1 MLHNMPKHLIAK
13 VYVEKA
19 VYHIDRP
26 YNYLVPDSM
35 SETLTRGCRV
45 LVPFGGS
52 NKKAQGIVYDMI
64 ENQECER
71 QLKAVYL
78 QLDKLPILTDDMFSI
93 IEFLVKNTFC
103 SHYDAVKCVLPTGKN
118 VDIIETYRL
127 TKSIDDALLATLSQN
142 EQRVVEFLRT
152 AKTAKELNSF
162 LDYTKNPANKAVVKA
177 LLDKGIVEKI
187 DRQKQKVAKKTVRMV
202 KLVDGFEP
210 QNTKLTPKQKEVVSM
225 LFDVGVAMTKELAYL
240 CGVTEGVIKTLEKKQ
255 ILEFYERE
263 IETTYEQIEP
273 QFIGLDEVVLSK
285 TQFDAYNGI
294 MGLIDQKTP
303 NVALLYGVTGS
314 GKTSV
319 YIKLI
324 ESVIIKNKTA
334 MLLVPEI
341 ALTSQLVAKF
351 ETLFGGIIAVI
362 HSSLSLSERLEE
374 YNRIKAGQV
383 KIVIGTRSAVFAPL
397 LNIGL
402 IIMDEEGESSYKSDA
417 PPRYH
422 TREIAKLICV
432 NHNATLLLGSAT
444 PSIDSYYHASSGK
457 YSLFELAERYA
468 DAVLPSV
475 YIVDML
481 EEQSK
486 QNFSCISEILGQQ
499 IRQNIDKNEQSIL
512 LINRRGYNTFATCM
526 QCDEVVKCPSCD
538 VSMTYHKANGYMMCH
553 YCGHTEKFNSKCKCC
568 NGDYIKLTGVGTQK
582 LEDEINSIF
591 PKARVLRM
599 DTDTTFSKNSY
610 EKNFNDFRAGK
621 YDIMLGT
628 QMIAKGLDFPNVTLV
643 GVINADSGLYSTDF
657 KASERVFSLITQVV
671 GRSGRSEKSGRAYIQ
686 TIKPDNPI
694 INFAANQD
702 YKGFYEDEIFSRKAM
717 TYPPFCDIVVLG
729 FSGEN
734 EKSVEIAAIKAISIL
749 KQEAQNADKIVM
761 KVMGV
766 TRASIYKI
774 SNKYRYRIIIK
785 CRLNNNLKAV
795 ISNTLKKCG
804 SDKQFNRIS
813 CFADVNG
820 DIS

>member
-1 MLHNMPKHLIAK
+1 MPKHLVAK

-26 YNYLVPDSM
+26 FDYLIPDSM
-35 SETLTRGCRV
+35 GETLTRGCRV

-52 NKKAQGIVYDMI
+52 NKKAQGIVYDI
-64 ENQECER
+64 IDNQECER

-78 QLDKLPILTDDMFSI
+78 QLDKTPILTDDMFSI

-103 SHYDAVKCVLPTGKN
+103 SYYDAVKCVLPTGKN
-118 VDIIETYRL
+118 VDVIETYRL
-127 TKSIDDALLATLSQN
+127 TKSIDDVLLASLSQN

-162 LDYTKNPANKAVVKA
+162 LDYNRSPANKAVVKSI
-177 LLDKGIVEKI
+177 LDKGLIEKI

-202 KLVDGFEP
+202 KIVDGFEP

-225 LFDVGVAMTKELAYL
+225 LFDVGVAMVKELAYL

-263 IETTYEQIEP
+263 IETTYEQVEP
-273 QFIGLDEVVLSK
+273 QFVGLDEVVLSK
-285 TQFDAYNGI
+285 SQFDAYNGI
-294 MGLIDQKTP
+294 MGLVDQETP
-303 NVALLYGVTGS
+303 SVALLYGVTGS

-324 ESVIIKNKTA
+324 ESVINQNKTA

-341 ALTSQLVAKF
+341 SLTPQLVAKF
-351 ETLFGGIIAVI
+351 EALFGGIIAVI
-362 HSSLSLSERLEE
+362 HSSLSLSERLDE

-397 LNIGL
+397 ANIGL

-422 TREIAKLICV
+422 TREVAKLICV

-444 PSIDSYYHASSGK
+444 PSVDSYYHASQGK
-457 YSLFELAERYA
+457 YSLFEIDERYA
-468 DAVLPSV
+468 DAILPSV

-481 EEQSK
+481 EEQK
-486 QNFSCISEILGQQ
+486 NQNFSCISEILGQQ
-499 IRQNIDKNEQSIL
+499 IRQNIDNNEQSIL

-553 YCGHTEKFNSKCKCC
+553 YCGHSEKFNSKCKCC
-568 NGDYIKLTGVGTQK
+568 NGDFIKLTGVGTQK
-582 LEDEINSIF
+582 LEDEINLLF

-610 EKNFNDFRAGK
+610 EKNFNDFKAGK

-657 KASERVFSLITQVV
+657 RASERVFSLITQVV

-686 TIKPDNPI
+686 TLQPENPI

-702 YKGFYEDEIFSRKAM
+702 YKGFYEDEIFTRKAM

-734 EKSVEIAAIKAISIL
+734 EKSVEIAATKAMSIL
-749 KQEAQNADKIVM
+749 QQEVQNADKIVM

-795 ISNTLKKCG
+795 IASTLKKCG

-820 DIS
+820 DIG

>member
-1 MLHNMPKHLIAK
+1 M
-13 VYVEKA
+13 
-19 VYHIDRP
+19 
-26 YNYLVPDSM
+26 
-35 SETLTRGCRV
+35 

-52 NKKAQGIVYDMI
+52 NKKSQGVVC
-64 ENQECER
+64 ELLPNQECDR
-71 QLKAVYL
+71 QLKAVHL
-78 QLDKLPILTDDMFSI
+78 QLDKEPILTDDMFSI

-103 SHYDAVKCVLPTGKN
+103 SYYDAVKCVLPTGKN
-118 VDIIETYRL
+118 VDIIEIYRL
-127 TKSIDDALLATLSQN
+127 TKSFDEGQLAKLTSN
-142 EQRVVEFLRT
+142 EQHLVEFLRT
-152 AKTAKELNSF
+152 AKTAKELNTF
-162 LDYTKNPANKAVVKA
+162 LNYSKNVSSQSVVKS
-177 LLDKGIVEKI
+177 LLSQAVIEKVES
-187 DRQKQKVAKKTVRMV
+187 QKQKVSKKTVRMV
-202 KLVDGFEP
+202 RLAEGFDP
-210 QNTKLTPKQKEVVSM
+210 QNVKLTPKQKEVV
-225 LFDVGVAMTKELAYL
+225 LQLCDVGVAMIKELAYL
-240 CGVTEGVIKTLEKKQ
+240 CGVTEGVIKTLEKKS

-263 IETTYEQIEP
+263 LETAYEPVEAS
-273 QFIGLDEVVLSK
+273 FVGLDEILLS
-285 TQFDAYNGI
+285 QSQSEAYEGI
-294 MGLIDQKTP
+294 LNLTMQDKP
-303 NVALLYGVTGS
+303 SVALLYGVTGS

-319 YIKLI
+319 YVKLI
-324 ESVIIKNKTA
+324 ENVIKAGKTA

-341 ALTSQLVAKF
+341 ALTPQLVAKF
-351 ETLFGGIIAVI
+351 EALFGGIIAVI
-362 HSSLSLSERLEE
+362 HSGLSLTERLEE

-397 LNIGL
+397 KDIGM
-402 IIMDEEGESSYKSDA
+402 IIMDEEGENSYKSDA

-422 TREIAKLICV
+422 TREVAKLLCV

-444 PSIDSYYHASSGK
+444 PSIDSYYHAKEGK
-457 YSLFELAERYA
+457 YSLFEISERFA
-468 DAVLPSV
+468 DAVLPNV
-475 YIVDML
+475 YIIDML
-481 EEQSK
+481 EEQK
-486 QNFSCISEILGQQ
+486 QQNFSCISEILGQQ
-499 IRQNIDKNEQSIL
+499 ICQNLDHHEQSIL

-526 QCDEVVKCPSCD
+526 GCGEVVKCPACD
-538 VSMTYHKANGYMMCH
+538 VSMTYHKANGYLMCH
-553 YCGHTEKFNSKCKCC
+553 YCGHTEKFKSKCKSCD
-568 NGDYIKLTGVGTQK
+568 GDYIKLTGVGTQK
-582 LEDEINSIF
+582 LEDELSLLF
-591 PKARVLRM
+591 PKARLLRM

-610 EKNFNDFRAGK
+610 EKNFSDFKAGK

-657 KASERVFSLITQVV
+657 RASERVFSLITQVV

-686 TIKPDNPI
+686 TMQPNNPI

-734 EKSVEIAAIKAISIL
+734 EKFVENAAIKATQIL
-749 KQEAQNADKIVM
+749 QQEAEAADKIVM

-774 SNKYRYRIIIK
+774 SNKYRYRVIIK

-795 ISNTLKKCG
+795 ISSTLKKCAK
-804 SDKQFNRIS
+804 DKSFLRIS